1 MYKIVLN
8 AISRNTP
15 VSTSDL
21 FSMPISALNLHIVEF
36 GEQMKAK
43 TNVRLTLIVN
53 KFSFICV

>member
-15 VSTSDL
+15 VWTSDL

-43 TNVRLTLIVN
+43 KKTYIN
-53 KFSFICV
+53 CQ